1 MATKIKAIT
10 ISANEGCSGAE
21 VAQEVARQLHFR
33 CLDEQTLS
41 EVIADINLPPKIGKP
56 LIPNIPL
63 SRILVPDRDAYGLI
77 GSDYLRTVV
86 SAKPKETN
94 PPDYQMLVS
103 FLIKTLAEQGKVI
116 LLVPEANFILNG
128 RKDVLNIRLEASPEA
143 QTERLCFG
151 KALEAAQVTEYL
163 TEANAQRANYMQKY
177 YPADWT
183 NPLYYHLTINTAEV
197 PIWVAAKM
205 VNQFFHNMEQT
216 DHHVDPLHLHRSY
229 SKLNAKS
236 TYTVNEAAE
245 LLLIDPDLIRQAV
258 YRGELSGIVVEHN
271 VLRVSREA
279 LLEWLR
285 SPVKL

>member
-10 ISANEGCSGAE
+10 MSADEGCGGAE

-56 LIPNIPL
+56 LIPDIPL

-77 GSDYLRTVV
+77 EPDYLRTIV
-86 SAKPKETN
+86 STKPKETN
-94 PPDYQMLVS
+94 PPDYQTLVS
-103 FLIKTLAEQGKVI
+103 FLIKILMEEGKVI
-116 LLVPEANFILNG
+116 LLVPEANFILSG
-128 RKDVLNIRLEASPEA
+128 RKDVLNVRLEASPEA
-143 QTERLCFG
+143 QTERLSFG
-151 KALEAAQVTEYL
+151 KGLEAVQVRDYL
-163 TEANAQRANYMQKY
+163 AEATAQRAAYMQKY

-197 PIWVAAKM
+197 PVWVAAKIIG
-205 VNQFFHNMEQT
+205 QFCHMMEQT
-216 DHHVDPLHLHRSY
+216 DQHVDPLNLHRSY
-229 SKLNAKS
+229 TKLNAKS

-245 LLLIDPDLIRQAV
+245 LLLIDPDQIRQAV
-258 YRGELSGIVVEHN
+258 YQGELSGIVVEHN

-285 SPVKL
+285 SPLKL